1 MLHYR
6 TGSMEEDY
14 RTLFEPFK
22 DIEAAGNKVYYEYY
36 PYMVGAGLV
45 LALVPGWAQQGSYA
59 EIMERLTSK
68 ELRGK
73 LLKDMDE
80 RHKYFFGP
88 DQTELLFSQR
98 IRIAAILARL
108 LPGFLKKTMRHF
120 LRQSFVF
127 WWRMNCRLVSLVW
140 KISPKS

>member
-1 MLHYR
+1 MLVQDCNSALAP
-6 TGSMEEDY
+6 GCA
-14 RTLFEPFK
+14 LQ
-22 DIEAAGNKVYYEYY
+22 
-36 PYMVGAGLV
+36 GA
-45 LALVPGWAQQGSYA
+45 A

-73 LLKDMDE
+73 LQKDMDE
-80 RHKYFFGP
+80 RYKYFFGP
-88 DQTELLFSQR
+88 DQT
-98 IRIAAILARL
+98 ATVILTKDPYSRDL
-108 LPGFLKKTMRHF
+108 GKTLPGFLKKTMRHF